1 MRTRLAALALLLS
14 AAAAQAATPPADVV
28 TAFQGVLLAN
38 MKSGAKLACAG
49 RTAALAKALDA
60 QFDLPYIAERVL
72 RRQWK
77 ELSPEQ
83 RKALNDTMRELA
95 IVTYAAEF
103 KEFGGEAF
111 STLDTQALAD
121 GTQLVHAKLA
131 LKDANPVAFDYVLRD
146 SGSGFRVVN
155 VIADGVSDLAVR
167 STQYDRAYKA
177 GGFDGLMSLLKS
189 QIDANRK
196 NC

>member
-1 MRTRLAALALLLS
+1 MRTTLAALAFLLS
-14 AAAAQAATPPADVV
+14 AATAQAATPPADVV
-28 TAFQGVLLAN
+28 ASFQDVLLAN
-38 MKSGAKLACAG
+38 MKNGPKLACAG
-49 RTAALAKALDA
+49 RTAAMAKALDA
-60 QFDLPYIAERVL
+60 DFDLPYIAERVL

-77 ELSPEQ
+77 ELSADQ
-83 RKALNDTMRELA
+83 RKALNDAMRELA

-111 STLDTQALAD
+111 SILDTQALAD
-121 GTQLVHAKLA
+121 GTQLVHAKLE

-146 SGSGFRVVN
+146 GGSGFRVVN

-177 GGFDGLMSLLKS
+177 GGYDGLMKLLKS